1 MDAMLENIKLKKKLE
16 YLSNL
21 PNENQELK
29 ESVKV
34 LSQTMEDLT
43 AKVDMLSR
51 QVSAIDSADN
61 ILGTLEYAL
70 TRIREYELVEDEGW
84 MKLI

>member
-16 YLSNL
+16 YLSNVAK
-21 PNENQELK
+21 ENHELK

-34 LSQTMEDLT
+34 ISQTVEDLT

-51 QVSAIDSADN
+51 QVSEIDSTDN

-70 TRIREYELVEDEGW
+70 TRIREYELMEDE
-84 MKLI
+84 

>member
-1 MDAMLENIKLKKKLE
+1 MLQNIKLKKKLE

-21 PNENQELK
+21 ANENQELK
-29 ESVKV
+29 ETVRV
-34 LSQTMEDLT
+34 LFQTVEDLM

-51 QVSAIDSADN
+51 QVSTNNSADN

-70 TRIREYELVEDEGW
+70 VRIREFELMEDE
-84 MKLI
+84 

>member
-16 YLSNL
+16 YLSNVAK
-21 PNENQELK
+21 ENNELK

-34 LSQTMEDLT
+34 LASTVEDLT

-51 QVSAIDSADN
+51 QVSEIDSAEN
-61 ILGTLEYAL
+61 ILGTLEHAL
-70 TRIREYELVEDEGW
+70 TRIREYELMED
-84 MKLI
+84 

>member
-1 MDAMLENIKLKKKLE
+1 MDEMLQNIKLKKKLE

-21 PNENQELK
+21 ANENQELK
-29 ESVKV
+29 ETVRV
-34 LSQTMEDLT
+34 LFQTVEDLM

-51 QVSAIDSADN
+51 QVSTNNSADN

-70 TRIREYELVEDEGW
+70 VRIREFELMEDE
-84 MKLI
+84 

>member
-1 MDAMLENIKLKKKLE
+1 MDAMLENIKLKKRLE

-21 PNENQELK
+21 ANENQELK

-34 LSQTMEDLT
+34 LSQTVEALKD
-43 AKVDMLSR
+43 KVDLLSV
-51 QVSAIDSADN
+51 QVSENNSADN

-70 TRIREYELVEDEGW
+70 TRIREYELMEDE
-84 MKLI
+84 